1 MKINKN
7 YLIKSQ
13 YKNSTNLEKR
23 INIHKL
29 FSTNKYPWHRW
40 VFDKIK
46 LPAKSR
52 ILELGGG
59 IGLLWSENIR
69 RIPANWQIV
78 VSDFSPGML
87 KQAKNNLTGIKQMK
101 FKIVDAQLI
110 PFPNNTFDAVIAN
123 HMLYHVP
130 NLTQALS
137 EIKRVLK
144 PKGTFCATTNGR
156 FHLKELKAMEK
167 KFNLKP
173 NHDFRISNFNLRNGK
188 AILAKWFPKIK
199 LRRHQDALL
208 VTKIKPLVNYL
219 QSYTQPITDEKLKAI
234 KKYLAQEIKLKGSI
248 PITKDSGIFIA
259 NK

>member
-29 FSTNKYPWHRW
+29 FSTNKYSWHRW

-46 LPAKSR
+46 LPAKSK

-59 IGLLWSENIR
+59 IGLLWSENIK

-87 KQAKNNLTGIKQMK
+87 KQAKNNLTGIKQIK
-101 FKIVDAQLI
+101 FKIVDAQSI
-110 PFPNNTFDAVIAN
+110 PFKAGEFDAVIAN

-130 NLTQALS
+130 NLPQTLS
-137 EIKRVLK
+137 EIRRVLK
-144 PKGTFCATTNGR
+144 PKGVFYATTNGQS
-156 FHLKELKAMEK
+156 HLKELKLIAK
-167 KFNLKP
+167 KFNLEQ
-173 NHDFRISNFNLRNGK
+173 NHDFRIKNFDLENGK
-188 AILAKWFPKIK
+188 TILAEWFSEIK
-199 LRRHQDALL
+199 LYRQRNSLL
-208 VTKIKPLVNYL
+208 VTKAEP
-219 QSYTQPITDEKLKAI
+219 
-234 KKYLAQEIKLKGSI
+234 
-248 PITKDSGIFIA
+248 
-259 NK
+259 